1 MSLLGQE
8 LKKIWRPGILVGIV
22 LLGLI
27 YYYMFPSFYI
37 EHFSN
42 GPSAKEQFDLSVEW
56 VARYG
61 PTLEPEERAEVD
73 KPTGGGDCQIQPAA
87 GEVSRGRSS
96 GNYRLYQLS
105 CRRPVR

>member
-61 PTLEPEERAEVD
+61 STPGAGGAGGGGQ
-73 KPTGGGDCQIQPAA
+73 PTGGGDCQIQPAA

-105 CRRPVR
+105 CRQPVR